1 MIIHRD
7 YQILYRDLINYTT
20 IIMKNR
26 SKNYFKKSKTLVNN
40 SENTIF
46 SNSKNIKE
54 NSAISNYNELKNPN
68 GTYSSNELSF
78 LVYSSN
84 QDTNKFKRN
93 ALFGN
98 ILSISKEKD
107 NIRFN
112 SYLKDSIINSNINS
126 NYKYLENNKNINNFY
141 SNKKNEIKIDEQKIN
156 QLSSI
161 KRQNYNTSIKRD
173 YNNLFDNE
181 NNISLNDYLNLYQ
194 NDEIDNNNN
203 FSNGNLEEDDTIP
216 TPKVSEKN
224 QNFQKHEKSAILNNN
239 LEQIKEENKRKNI
252 INEELFNTHIKDKIS
267 KIKDDIISNNIIKQE
282 NKDFK
287 KNSKYINSK
296 LKVDKYIDYYDLLS
310 KELEQRDESKELENI
325 FCEFFSQIKYRF
337 WKKDSYADF
346 IYSLN
351 NCQLFN
357 LIKLNKENNNSNCFD
372 TLMSNM
378 ELSNNKN
385 LSNSNLYSSK
395 SELLRDGSHSINDSQ
410 STQTIEN
417 QIEKNITLISK
428 FPKLV
433 MPQSIIPEES
443 SNFLYSN
450 NDYILNRS
458 FGEPIEENN
467 LRTNLMEVQEIEE
480 EKNILYEENIEK
492 ELYKIGI
499 NEEIN
504 INNIFENMNSN
515 NIFNEEKKINEDL
528 LIKEYKTK
536 IFYDILLIAQNK
548 TINII
553 QKKPFGIILKQIQ

>member
-20 IIMKNR
+20 IIMKNK
-26 SKNYFKKSKTLVNN
+26 SKNYFKKSKTLANN

-46 SNSKNIKE
+46 SNSKNIKQ
-54 NSAISNYNELKNPN
+54 NSAISNYNEIKNPN

-98 ILSISKEKD
+98 ILSISKDKD

-417 QIEKNITLISK
+417 QKEKNITLISK

-433 MPQSIIPEES
+433 IPQSIIPEES

>member
-1 MIIHRD
+1 
-7 YQILYRDLINYTT
+7 
-20 IIMKNR
+20 
-26 SKNYFKKSKTLVNN
+26 
-40 SENTIF
+40 
-46 SNSKNIKE
+46 
-54 NSAISNYNELKNPN
+54 
-68 GTYSSNELSF
+68 
-78 LVYSSN
+78 
-84 QDTNKFKRN
+84 
-93 ALFGN
+93 
-98 ILSISKEKD
+98 
-107 NIRFN
+107 
-112 SYLKDSIINSNINS
+112 
-126 NYKYLENNKNINNFY
+126 
-141 SNKKNEIKIDEQKIN
+141 
-156 QLSSI
+156 
-161 KRQNYNTSIKRD
+161 
-173 YNNLFDNE
+173 
-181 NNISLNDYLNLYQ
+181 
-194 NDEIDNNNN
+194 
-203 FSNGNLEEDDTIP
+203 
-216 TPKVSEKN
+216 
-224 QNFQKHEKSAILNNN
+224 
-239 LEQIKEENKRKNI
+239 
-252 INEELFNTHIKDKIS
+252 
-267 KIKDDIISNNIIKQE
+267 
-282 NKDFK
+282 
-287 KNSKYINSK
+287 
-296 LKVDKYIDYYDLLS
+296 
-310 KELEQRDESKELENI
+310 
-325 FCEFFSQIKYRF
+325 
-337 WKKDSYADF
+337 
-346 IYSLN
+346 
-351 NCQLFN
+351 
-357 LIKLNKENNNSNCFD
+357 
-372 TLMSNM
+372 MSNM

>member
-20 IIMKNR
+20 IIMKNK

-203 FSNGNLEEDDTIP
+203 FSNGNLEEDNTIP
-216 TPKVSEKN
+216 SPKVSEKN

-239 LEQIKEENKRKNI
+239 LEQIKEENKR
-252 INEELFNTHIKDKIS
+252 
-267 KIKDDIISNNIIKQE
+267 
-282 NKDFK
+282 
-287 KNSKYINSK
+287 
-296 LKVDKYIDYYDLLS
+296 
-310 KELEQRDESKELENI
+310 
-325 FCEFFSQIKYRF
+325 
-337 WKKDSYADF
+337 
-346 IYSLN
+346 
-351 NCQLFN
+351 
-357 LIKLNKENNNSNCFD
+357 
-372 TLMSNM
+372 
-378 ELSNNKN
+378 
-385 LSNSNLYSSK
+385 
-395 SELLRDGSHSINDSQ
+395 
-410 STQTIEN
+410 
-417 QIEKNITLISK
+417 
-428 FPKLV
+428 
-433 MPQSIIPEES
+433 
-443 SNFLYSN
+443 
-450 NDYILNRS
+450 
-458 FGEPIEENN
+458 
-467 LRTNLMEVQEIEE
+467 
-480 EKNILYEENIEK
+480 
-492 ELYKIGI
+492 
-499 NEEIN
+499 
-504 INNIFENMNSN
+504 
-515 NIFNEEKKINEDL
+515 
-528 LIKEYKTK
+528 
-536 IFYDILLIAQNK
+536 
-548 TINII
+548 
-553 QKKPFGIILKQIQ
+553 